1 MRPVFVRSI
10 PGGRTNITPAM
21 RPWAPVFAV
30 SEAMRLSHEAQA
42 ETVQAGPDDRA
53 FLDALAE
60 SLRGFIHA

>member
-1 MRPVFVRSI
+1 M
-10 PGGRTNITPAM
+10 
-21 RPWAPVFAV
+21 FAV